1 MKLAL
6 FANDQGDPPGT
17 GQFFIAINPEKFS
30 NTFEEKIENV
40 VQSIKNQEKCKSF
53 LEAKELKNYKININS
68 EVSIKGKL
76 YNKIISLNK

>member
-53 LEAKELKNYKININS
+53 LEAKELQNYKIILI
-68 EVSIKGKL
+68 VKLALKGNYITK
-76 YNKIISLNK
+76 